1 MTTKINILR
10 KTAFLLALSLLL
22 FGGYSCKE
30 NQTSDKQGTIAEK
43 IEKPSMDI
51 FSAVFMSNKKAV
63 EQHIKIGSE
72 LNGRDAYGST
82 PLNIAI
88 TFGKTDIAIMLMD
101 AKADINATNADGS
114 TPLHTAAFYCRTEI
128 AKELIANGADQTLI
142 NQYSSTALGS
152 VSGPFADVK
161 PIYEQ
166 IARDLGPLGLKLD
179 LERIENTRPI
189 IAEMLS
195 K

>member
-1 MTTKINILR
+1 
-10 KTAFLLALSLLL
+10 
-22 FGGYSCKE
+22 
-30 NQTSDKQGTIAEK
+30 
-43 IEKPSMDI
+43 MDI
-51 FSAVFMSNKKAV
+51 FGAVFMSNEKAID
-63 EQHIKIGSE
+63 QHIKIGSD

-88 TFGKTDIAIMLMD
+88 TFGKTDLAIKLMD

-128 AKELIANGADQTLI
+128 VKELIARGADDTLI
-142 NQYSSTALGS
+142 NQYGSTALQS

-166 IARDLGPLGLKLD
+166 ISKDLGALGLRLD
-179 LERIENTRPI
+179 LERLENTRPEV
-189 IAEMLS
+189 AVLLS